1 MHTII
6 TRTALL
12 ALFIG
17 FFQLTLSAQTLDG
30 ALGGPSES
38 LVNEEAC
45 FSITLENNGAVGYQ
59 PYLRV
64 FLPPQMPAA
73 TFSASFMGQ
82 DIPAS
87 QVTVVGTFSGAA
99 LNDPNL
105 VEGDPNRAVTGTSG
119 YSFAVVNLPV
129 GAMVQGGIVISVEL
143 CVLLEGELFVPVE
156 LITQPVFR
164 YGDTATGEN
173 GSMAFAPSSA
183 QVSPIPY
190 RTSLSR
196 LPGDVVG
203 GACNAIEYTLA
214 ANIATNQLVTGMN
227 LTAQIPSG
235 LAYVQLM
242 MSTPGCVVTQQPTI
256 GGTGNFTMQ
265 CNNVMGSSNPQDVK
279 AVFLLEPT
287 TGPEVATCDSLAV
300 ITDISFSSNQAPQV
314 QASLPVNLYHLT
326 FSPVADADIIAPGQ
340 VLTLGVDYE
349 MAGTITGVDELLLEL
364 TIPDGLNYIGNAQID
379 GQPVNVTT
387 TSLGGGQT
395 LLAVDLIAEG
405 GANGPCAKGSFTFET
420 EIGTFYTNGSVIA
433 ARDRLFAEGTVSYT
447 LPGQTACVRPFEVG
461 VSIPAP
467 EFTKEVVSAPAN
479 GLKYTAGENVVY
491 RITMTSDGV
500 ALNDAVFEDLFP
512 IPVHIVSDLNLAF
525 GTDIVHAPTDN
536 QGIIP
541 QAITINASNN
551 SLRIEWGDIP
561 ASVPGSPAIVSV
573 DISIPVS
580 GEPFAPFLRH
590 SNFARLT
597 SVNSSNQMATSLSYT
612 TIDVGAPNLQIF
624 KGVLAVDNADAVLA
638 PYDAT
643 FFLTASAQNVDA
655 FDWVTF
661 RTTLRNIGD
670 APAYDVI
677 VNYFPPT
684 DQLHQCSVDGVTLF
698 DGTPVTYSGDLYG
711 AGLVVSTVNQGTAG
725 RVFVQH
731 RCRIRNTAQSRRMFV
746 NTSLAS
752 WTSAPGGVD
761 YFDPVSAS
769 CNVQLARPEA
779 ALNVVSVQPGHGQT
793 GQVHIGELVTF
804 NMAMQMPEG
813 VTSGAAIEVDLP
825 QGLSVE
831 ALLSFEAVSQVTLA
845 NGGYT
850 TLLNNAVISS
860 IGSGTENQRRRITIT
875 TGSITNANTM
885 NSVPEVLNL
894 VFTATVLNSA
904 LNQSNQALV
913 TEARLR
919 YTNPNNGL
927 QVSELA
933 TTTLTVVEPEL
944 EVTLSFFENSIL
956 PEGQTFVTVSVGHTQ
971 ASTGNAYNVRLAN
984 DLPLGIQ
991 LVPGSVVPE
1000 CEDLLAAL
1008 PSIQNGTLL
1017 AQWDSIPLGT
1027 TCEFVYA
1034 VQALEGLPPCVEVAN
1049 CGDLDYRSTFAA
1061 FMPALNIVPQNPL
1074 GVPRTGDIA
1083 DPGAE
1088 QNTYSGLSCD
1098 ALEVVI
1104 PSLTTPQITG
1114 SASVCENTGTVLS
1127 VPSYSG
1133 AFVEYTWFLD
1143 GEELDNNNH
1152 QLIIPQAS
1160 IQNSGTYT
1168 AQVQI
1173 GQCVTNAS
1181 QPFTLSV
1188 NPRPEVTLNDQFF
1201 PCATGT
1207 DPVQLVAD
1215 VTGGG
1220 GSYTYTWTG
1229 PNYFSAQ
1236 PSATIL
1242 NASEAQ
1248 SGVYSLAVTDQFGC
1262 TSEAASAQITITTA
1276 PPLPAIV
1283 AGASV
1288 CEGQSFTLNTTA
1300 YSGAQTYHWET
1311 PSGPVVT
1318 PVPNLT
1324 VNNADVLDG
1333 GEYTVWVQL
1342 ANCATNSSLPVQV
1355 VVNANPAQPVFT
1367 ASATEVC
1374 AGSTLT
1380 FSTIAEAGSYAWTG
1394 PNGYTASTAAP
1405 PAIVNANVLNEG
1417 TYTLVVS
1424 NGNCVSVPFSLDI
1437 DVLPL
1442 PAAPAVSSNA
1452 PVCVGEALTV
1462 SSSNGAD
1469 AYAWTLPG
1477 SAQEVTDSPEYSI
1490 NNAAVSQSG
1499 SWSLSVFDG
1508 NCWSQPSTLEVQVDV
1523 IPSEQAYAGA
1533 NTLGCAEGSAV
1544 VEAVNNPSLNGF
1556 WSAPNED
1563 LTFASPNSQV
1573 SAVSGMIP
1581 GETHLA
1587 VWSLFNEGCG
1597 VYSSDEVTVYVPLD
1611 PTAEDD
1617 FYELV
1622 EGELPSFAVTLNDD
1636 PGPVD
1641 FTITVVT
1648 PPVNGSAEV
1657 VEGSLIRYTA
1667 NEGFA
1672 GEDELVYRLCLSGCP
1687 DLCATATVK
1696 IRVFPFLRI
1705 PDIITPN
1712 GDGVNDAFM
1721 VEGIHRFPANELTVF
1736 NRWGREVYSTENYA
1750 NDWEGTWNGQ
1760 PLPDGTYFYLLT
1772 NKATG
1777 ETLGQGYITLHH

>member
-6 TRTALL
+6 TRTALI
-12 ALFIG
+12 AFVIG
-17 FFQLTLSAQTLDG
+17 FFHLTIQAQDLSG
-30 ALGGPSES
+30 ELGGPSES

-45 FSITLENNGAVGYQ
+45 FSITLENTGAVGYQ

-64 FLPPQMPAA
+64 FLPPQLPAA
-73 TFSASFMGQ
+73 TFSAAFMGQ
-82 DIPAS
+82 DIPTS
-87 QVTVVGTFSGAA
+87 QVTVVGTFSGTP

-105 VEGDPNRAVTGTSG
+105 LEGDPNRQVSGTDG
-119 YSFAVVNLPV
+119 DSFVVVNLPV
-129 GAMVQGGIVISVEL
+129 GAMVPGGISLSVDLCAEL
-143 CVLLEGELFVPVE
+143 VGELFVPVTVN
-156 LITQPVFR
+156 TQPVFR
-164 YGDTATGEN
+164 YGDTATGDN
-173 GSMAFAPSSA
+173 GSLIYPASSA
-183 QVSPIPY
+183 QVAPIPY

-196 LPGDVVG
+196 LPGDLVG

-227 LTAQIPSG
+227 LTATVPPG

-242 MSTPGCVVTQQPTI
+242 MSTPGCIVAQQPAM
-256 GGTGNFTMQ
+256 GGTGNFVMQ

-287 TGPEVATCDSLAV
+287 TGPEAASCDSLAV
-300 ITDISFSSNQAPQV
+300 ITDITLSSNQAPQV

-326 FSPVADADIIAPGQ
+326 FAPVADADIIAPGQ

-349 MAGTITGVDELLLEL
+349 MAGTVSGVDELTLEL
-364 TIPDGLNYIGNAQID
+364 TVPDGLTYLGNPQLD
-379 GQPVNVTT
+379 GMPVNVTAA
-387 TSLGGGQT
+387 SLGGGQT
-395 LLAVDLIAEG
+395 LLTLDLIAEG
-405 GANGPCAKGSFTFET
+405 GANGACAQGSFTFET
-420 EIGTFYTNGSVIA
+420 QINTVYTNGSVIA

-447 LPGQTACVRPFEVG
+447 LPGQAACVRPFEVG
-461 VSIPAP
+461 VTIPAP
-467 EFTKEVVSAPAN
+467 EFTKEVVSTPAN
-479 GLKYTAGENVVY
+479 GQKYTSGEEVVY

-512 IPVHIVSDLNLAF
+512 IPVHDVSDLNLSF
-525 GTDIVHAPTDN
+525 GTDIVHASTDN

-541 QAITINASNN
+541 QAITINTANN

-561 ASVPGSPAIVSV
+561 ASVPGVPAVVAV

-590 SNFARLT
+590 SNFARLS
-597 SVNSSNQMATSLSYT
+597 SVNSSNQLGTALSYT

-624 KGVLAVDNADAVLA
+624 KGVLSVDNDEAVLA
-638 PYDAT
+638 PYDPNL
-643 FFLTASAQNVDA
+643 FLTATATNVDA

-661 RTTLRNIGD
+661 RTTMRNIGD

-684 DQLHQCSVDGVTLF
+684 DILHQCSVDNVTLS
-698 DGTPVTYSGDLYG
+698 DGTPVSYSGDLYS
-711 AGLVVSTVNQGTAG
+711 AGLVVSSVNPGISG
-725 RVFVQH
+725 RVYVQH
-731 RCRIRNTAQSRRMFV
+731 RCRIRNTAQVRRVFV
-746 NTSLAS
+746 NTSMAS
-752 WTSAPGGVD
+752 WTSVPGGVD
-761 YFDPVSAS
+761 YFDPVNAS
-769 CNVQLARPEA
+769 CNVQINRPELTLSIA
-779 ALNVVSVQPGHGQT
+779 DVQPGHAEP
-793 GQVHIGELVTF
+793 GQVHVGELVTF
-804 NMAMQMPEG
+804 DLAIELPEG
-813 VTSGAAIEVDLP
+813 VTPAAAIDVDLS
-825 QGLSVE
+825 QGLAVE
-831 ALLSFEAVSQVTLA
+831 SLVSFEPVAQVSSA
-845 NGGYT
+845 NGGNT
-850 TLLNNAVISS
+850 TLLNNAVISA
-860 IGSGTENQRRRITIT
+860 IGSGVENQRRKITIN
-875 TGSITNANTM
+875 TGNITNANTV
-885 NSVPEVLNL
+885 NSVDEVWHL

-904 LNQSNQALV
+904 LNQSGQNLTA
-913 TEARLR
+913 EARVR
-919 YTNPNNGL
+919 YTNPNNGA
-927 QVSELA
+927 QVSELGTA
-933 TTTLTVVEPEL
+933 SLTVVEPDL
-944 EVTLSFFENSIL
+944 NVSVSFFENGIL

-971 ASTGNAYNVRLAN
+971 ASTGNAYNVRLVN
-984 DLPLGIQ
+984 DLPLGLQ
-991 LVPGSVVPE
+991 LVPGSIVPE
-1000 CEDLLAAL
+1000 CEDLLVAA
-1008 PSIQNGTLL
+1008 PSIQNGTLI

-1034 VQALEGLPPCVEVAN
+1034 VQALEGLPPCVEVQN
-1049 CGDLDYRSTFAA
+1049 CGELDYRSTFEA
-1061 FMPALNIVPQNPL
+1061 FMAPLNIVPQNPL

-1083 DPGAE
+1083 DPGADL
-1088 QNTYSGLSCD
+1088 NTYSGQACD
-1098 ALEVVI
+1098 AIEVVI
-1104 PSLTTPQITG
+1104 PSLTTPQISG
-1114 SASVCENTGTVLS
+1114 NASVCEDAGAVLS
-1127 VPSYSG
+1127 VPSYTG
-1133 AFVEYTWFLD
+1133 AFVEYTWFLN
-1143 GEELDNNNH
+1143 GEELDNDSH
-1152 QLIIPQAS
+1152 ELIIPQAS
-1160 IQNSGTYT
+1160 IQNGGSYT

-1181 QPFTLSV
+1181 QPFTLTV
-1188 NPRPEVTLNDQFF
+1188 NGRPEVTLNDQFF

-1207 DPVQLVAD
+1207 DPVQLVAN

-1220 GSYTYTWTG
+1220 GNYTYTWTG
-1229 PNYFSAQ
+1229 PNYFSSQ
-1236 PSATIL
+1236 PSAIIL

-1262 TSEAASAQITITTA
+1262 TSDAASAQITITTA

-1300 YSGAQTYHWET
+1300 YAGAQTYHWET
-1311 PSGPVVT
+1311 PSGSVVT

-1324 VNNADVLDG
+1324 VNNAEVLDS
-1333 GEYTVWVQL
+1333 GEYSVWVQL
-1342 ANCATNSSLPVQV
+1342 ANCATNASVPVQV
-1355 VVNANPAQPVFT
+1355 VVNANPAQPMFT

-1374 AGSTLT
+1374 AGATLT
-1380 FSTIAEAGSYAWTG
+1380 FSTSAQAGSYAWTG
-1394 PNGYTASTAAP
+1394 PNGYAATTASP
-1405 PAIVNANVLNEG
+1405 PAIANANVLNAG

-1424 NGNCVSVPFSLDI
+1424 NGNCASTPYSV
-1437 DVLPL
+1437 DVDVIPL
-1442 PAAPAVSSNA
+1442 PAAPALSSNA
-1452 PVCVGEALTV
+1452 PVCVGEVLTV

-1499 SWSLSVFDG
+1499 AWSLAVFDG

-1533 NTLGCAEGSAV
+1533 NTLGCADGSAV
-1544 VEAVNNPSLNGF
+1544 VEAVNNTSLNGF

-1573 SAVSGMIP
+1573 SAVSGMVP

-1597 VYSSDEVTVYVPLD
+1597 VYSSDEVTVYLPLD
-1611 PTAEDD
+1611 PAANDD
-1617 FYELV
+1617 YYELV
-1622 EGELPSFAVTLNDD
+1622 EGELPSFAVALNDQ

-1648 PPVNGSAEV
+1648 PPVNGTAEV
-1657 VEGSLIRYTA
+1657 VEGDLIRYTPDEA
-1667 NEGFA
+1667 FA

-1721 VEGIHRFPANELTVF
+1721 VEGIHRFPSNELTVF
-1736 NRWGREVYSTENYA
+1736 NRWGREVYRTENYA

-1760 PLPDGTYFYLLT
+1760 VLPDGTYFYLLT

>member
-6 TRTALL
+6 TRTALF
-12 ALFIG
+12 ALVIG
-17 FFQLTLSAQTLDG
+17 FFQLTAQAQDLSG
-30 ALGGPSES
+30 ELGGPSES

-45 FSITLENNGAVGYQ
+45 FSITLENTGAVGYQ

-64 FLPPQMPAA
+64 FLPPQLPAA
-73 TFSASFMGQ
+73 TFSAAFMGQ

-87 QVTVVGTFSGAA
+87 QVTVVGSFSGAP

-105 VEGDPNRAVTGTSG
+105 LEGDPNREVTGTAG
-119 YSFAVVNLPV
+119 YSFVVVNLPV
-129 GAMVQGGIVISVEL
+129 GAMVPGGIALAVDL
-143 CVLLEGELFVPVE
+143 CAQLVGELFVPVT
-156 LITQPVFR
+156 LSTQPVFR
-164 YGDTATGEN
+164 YGDTATGDN
-173 GSMAFAPSSA
+173 GSLTYPASSA
-183 QVSPIPY
+183 QVAPIPY

-196 LPGDVVG
+196 LPGDLVG

-227 LTAQIPSG
+227 LTATVPQG

-242 MSTPGCVVTQQPTI
+242 MSTPGCIVTQQPAI
-256 GGTGNFTMQ
+256 GGTGNFVMQ
-265 CNNVMGSSNPQDVK
+265 CNNVMGSANPQDVK

-287 TGPEVATCDSLAV
+287 TGPAASTCDSLAV
-300 ITDISFSSNQAPQV
+300 VTDIALSSNQAPLV
-314 QASLPVNLYHLT
+314 QASMPVNLYHLT
-326 FSPVADADIIAPGQ
+326 FAPVADADIIAPGQ

-349 MAGTITGVDELLLEL
+349 MAGTVSGVDELLLEL
-364 TIPDGLNYIGNAQID
+364 TIPDGLTYLGNPQLD
-379 GQPVNVTT
+379 GMPVNVTT
-387 TSLGGGQT
+387 TALGGGQT
-395 LLAVDLIAEG
+395 LLTVDLIAEG
-405 GANGPCAKGSFTFET
+405 GANGACAQGSFSFET
-420 EIGTFYTNGSVIA
+420 QINTSYTNGSVIA
-433 ARDRLFAEGTVSYT
+433 ARDRLFAEGTMSYT

-461 VSIPAP
+461 VSLPAP
-467 EFTKEVVSAPAN
+467 EFTKEVVSTPAN
-479 GLKYTAGENVVY
+479 GLRYTAGEDVVY

-500 ALNDAVFEDLFP
+500 ALNNAVFEDLFP
-512 IPVHIVSDLNLAF
+512 IPVHLVSDLNLSF

-536 QGIIP
+536 QGLVP
-541 QAITINASNN
+541 QAITINAATN

-561 ASVPGSPAIVSV
+561 ASVPGVPAVVAV

-597 SVNSSNQMATSLSYT
+597 SVNSGNQMATSLSYT

-624 KGVLAVDNADAVLA
+624 KGVLAVDNAEAILL
-638 PYDAT
+638 PYDANL
-643 FFLTASAQNVDA
+643 FLTANAQNVDA

-661 RTTLRNIGD
+661 RTTLWNTGD
-670 APAYDVI
+670 APAYDAI
-677 VNYFPPT
+677 VNFFPPT
-684 DQLHQCSVDGVTLF
+684 DRLHLCSVDEVTLSN
-698 DGTPVTYSGDLYG
+698 GTPVSYSGDLYG
-711 AGLVVSTVNQGTAG
+711 AGLVVSVVNPGTTG

-731 RCRIRNTAQSRRMFV
+731 RCRIRNSVESRRNFQ
-746 NTSLAS
+746 NTSIAS
-752 WTSAPGGVD
+752 WTSQPGGID
-761 YFDPVSAS
+761 YFQPVSDMCEIAM
-769 CNVQLARPEA
+769 ARPTVSLE
-779 ALNVVSVQPGHGQT
+779 VVDVQPGHGLDN
-793 GQVHIGELVTF
+793 QVHIGELVTF
-804 NMAMQMPEG
+804 DAAVEVVEG
-813 VTSGAAIEVDLP
+813 ITLNGIIEIDLP
-825 QGLSVE
+825 NGLAVETVE
-831 ALLSFEAVSQVTLA
+831 AFIGAPQVSQA
-845 NGGYT
+845 NGGSI
-850 TLLNNAVISS
+850 TLFNNIAVSA
-860 IGSGTENQRRRITIT
+860 IGTGTENQRRRLTLN
-875 TGSITNANTM
+875 TGNITNQ
-885 NSVPEVLNL
+885 NSDNSLPEVLHI

-904 LNQSNQALV
+904 LNQSGQAL
-913 TEARLR
+913 TTQARFR
-919 YTNPNNGL
+919 YTNPNNSQ

-933 TTTLTVVEPEL
+933 TQTLEVVEPEL
-944 EVTLSFFENSIL
+944 SVSVSFFENGIL

-971 ASTGNAYNVRLAN
+971 ASTGNAYNVRLVN
-984 DLPLGIQ
+984 DLPLGLQ
-991 LVPGSVVPE
+991 LVPGSIVPE
-1000 CEDLLAAL
+1000 CEDLLVAV
-1008 PSIQNGTLL
+1008 PSIQNGTLI

-1034 VQALEGLPPCVEVAN
+1034 VQALEGLPPCVEVQN
-1049 CGDLDYRSTFAA
+1049 CGELDYRSTFEA
-1061 FMPALNIVPQNPL
+1061 FMAPLNIVPQNPL

-1083 DPGAE
+1083 DPGADL
-1088 QNTYSGLSCD
+1088 NTYSGQACD
-1098 ALEVVI
+1098 AVEVVI

-1114 SASVCENTGTVLS
+1114 NASVCEDAGAVLS

-1133 AFVEYTWFLD
+1133 AFVEYTWFLN

-1160 IQNSGTYT
+1160 IQNGGSYT

-1181 QPFTLSV
+1181 QPFTLTV
-1188 NPRPEVTLNDQFF
+1188 NGRPEVTLNDQFF

-1220 GSYTYTWTG
+1220 GNYTYTWTG
-1229 PNYFSAQ
+1229 PNYFSSQ

-1262 TSEAASAQITITTA
+1262 TSDAASAQITITTA

-1300 YSGAQTYHWET
+1300 YAGAQTYHWET
-1311 PSGPVVT
+1311 PSGAVVT

-1324 VNNADVLDG
+1324 VNNAEVLDS
-1333 GEYTVWVQL
+1333 GEYSVWVQL
-1342 ANCATNSSLPVQV
+1342 ANCATNTSVPVQV
-1355 VVNANPAQPVFT
+1355 VVNANPEQPVFT

-1374 AGSTLT
+1374 AGATLT
-1380 FSTIAEAGSYAWTG
+1380 FSTSAQAGSYAWTG
-1394 PNGYTASTAAP
+1394 PNGYAATTASP
-1405 PAIVNANVLNEG
+1405 PAIANANVLNAG

-1424 NGNCVSVPFSLDI
+1424 NGNCASAPYSVEV

-1442 PAAPAVSSNA
+1442 PAAPALNSNA
-1452 PVCVGEALTV
+1452 PVCVGEVLTV

-1477 SAQEVTDSPEYSI
+1477 STQEVTESPEYSI
-1490 NNAAVSQSG
+1490 NNAAVNQSG
-1499 SWSLSVFDG
+1499 TWSLSVFDG
-1508 NCWSQPSTLEVQVDV
+1508 NCWSQPSTLEVQVDA

-1533 NTLGCAEGSAV
+1533 NTLGCADGSAV

-1573 SAVSGMIP
+1573 SAVSGMVP

-1597 VYSSDEVTVYVPLD
+1597 VYSSDEVTVYLPLD
-1611 PTAEDD
+1611 PAANDD
-1617 FYELV
+1617 YYELV
-1622 EGELPSFAVTLNDD
+1622 EGELPSFAVALNDQ

-1648 PPVNGSAEV
+1648 PPVNGTAEV
-1657 VEGSLIRYTA
+1657 VEGDLIRYTPDEA
-1667 NEGFA
+1667 FA

-1721 VEGIHRFPANELTVF
+1721 VEGIHRFPSNELTVF
-1736 NRWGREVYSTENYA
+1736 NRWGREVYRTENYA

-1760 PLPDGTYFYLLT
+1760 VLPDGTYFYLLT